1 MVLYIYLLML
11 LILYIILIN
20 HFIKDK
26 KYKNKI
32 LIVLSIS
39 ILFSYL
45 YQSIRNN
52 EGYAV
57 TESLPKSFY
66 VLNTYVYGD
75 DILILIREKNNS
87 PRLYKLQ
94 KSLKLNK
101 FLKKYEGLKNKGQ
114 DVVVKKSNSNSENS
128 LGMYI
133 ESIQKKLINLLENI
147 KR

>member
-1 MVLYIYLLML
+1 MVLYLYLLIL

-32 LIVLSIS
+32 LLVLSIS

-133 ESIQKKLINLLENI
+133 ESIQKKLPL
-147 KR
+147 K

>member
-1 MVLYIYLLML
+1 MVLYLYLLIL

-66 VLNTYVYGD
+66 VLNSYVYGD

-101 FLKKYEGLKNKGQ
+101 FLKRYEGLKNKGQ
-114 DVVVKKSNSNSENS
+114 DVVVKKSDSNSENS

-133 ESIQKKLINLLENI
+133 ESIQKKLPL
-147 KR
+147 K

>member
-1 MVLYIYLLML
+1 MVLYLYLLIL

-32 LIVLSIS
+32 LIALSIS

-75 DILILIREKNNS
+75 DILVLIKEKNNI

-114 DVVVKKSNSNSENS
+114 DVVVKKSNSNNENS

-133 ESIQKKLINLLENI
+133 ESVQKKLPL
-147 KR
+147 K

>member
-1 MVLYIYLLML
+1 MVLYLYLLIL

-32 LIVLSIS
+32 LIALSIS

-133 ESIQKKLINLLENI
+133 ESIQKKLPL
-147 KR
+147 K

>member
-1 MVLYIYLLML
+1 MVLYLYLLIL

-57 TESLPKSFY
+57 AESLPKSFY
-66 VLNTYVYGD
+66 VLNTYVYGN

-114 DVVVKKSNSNSENS
+114 DVVVKKNDSNSENS

-133 ESIQKKLINLLENI
+133 ESIQKKLPL
-147 KR
+147 K

>member
-1 MVLYIYLLML
+1 MVLYLYLLIL

-75 DILILIREKNNS
+75 DILILIKEKNNI

-114 DVVVKKSNSNSENS
+114 DVVVKKSNSNRENS

-133 ESIQKKLINLLENI
+133 ESVQKKLPL
-147 KR
+147 K

>member
-1 MVLYIYLLML
+1 MVLYLYLLIL

-75 DILILIREKNNS
+75 DILILIREKNNN

-101 FLKKYEGLKNKGQ
+101 FLKKYEGLRNKGQ

-133 ESIQKKLINLLENI
+133 ESIQKKLPL
-147 KR
+147 K

>member
-1 MVLYIYLLML
+1 MVLYLYLLML

-32 LIVLSIS
+32 LIALSIS

-114 DVVVKKSNSNSENS
+114 DVVVKKSDSNSENS

-133 ESIQKKLINLLENI
+133 ESIQKKLPL
-147 KR
+147 K

>member
-1 MVLYIYLLML
+1 MVLYLYLLIL

-32 LIVLSIS
+32 LLVLSIS
-39 ILFSYL
+39 KLFSYL

-57 TESLPKSFY
+57 TQSLPKSFY

-75 DILILIREKNNS
+75 DILVLIKEKNNI

-114 DVVVKKSNSNSENS
+114 DVVVKKSNSNNENS

-133 ESIQKKLINLLENI
+133 ESVQKKLPL
-147 KR
+147 K

>member
-1 MVLYIYLLML
+1 MALYLYLLIL

-32 LIVLSIS
+32 LIVLSVS

-57 TESLPKSFY
+57 AESLPKSFY

-114 DVVVKKSNSNSENS
+114 DVVVKKSDSNSENS

-133 ESIQKKLINLLENI
+133 ESIQKKLPL
-147 KR
+147 K

>member
-1 MVLYIYLLML
+1 MVLYLYLLML

-75 DILILIREKNNS
+75 DILILIREKNNI

-133 ESIQKKLINLLENI
+133 ESIQKKLPL
-147 KR
+147 K

>member
-1 MVLYIYLLML
+1 MALYLYLLIL

-133 ESIQKKLINLLENI
+133 ESIQKKLPL
-147 KR
+147 K

>member
-1 MVLYIYLLML
+1 MILYLYLLLL

-32 LIVLSIS
+32 LLVLSIS

-45 YQSIRNN
+45 YQSISNN

-57 TESLPKSFY
+57 TQSLPKSFY

-75 DILILIREKNNS
+75 DILVLIKEKNNI

-114 DVVVKKSNSNSENS
+114 DVVVKKSNSNNENS

-133 ESIQKKLINLLENI
+133 ESVQKKLPL
-147 KR
+147 K

>member
-1 MVLYIYLLML
+1 MVLYLYLLIL

-32 LIVLSIS
+32 LIALSIS

-66 VLNTYVYGD
+66 VLNTYIYGD
-75 DILILIREKNNS
+75 DILILIKEKNNI

-114 DVVVKKSNSNSENS
+114 DVVVKKSDSNSENS

-133 ESIQKKLINLLENI
+133 ESIQKKLPL
-147 KR
+147 K

>member
-1 MVLYIYLLML
+1 MVLYLYLLIL
-11 LILYIILIN
+11 LILYIILIH

-114 DVVVKKSNSNSENS
+114 DVVVKKSNSTSENS

-133 ESIQKKLINLLENI
+133 ESVQKKLPL
-147 KR
+147 K

>member
-1 MVLYIYLLML
+1 MVLYLYLLIL

-26 KYKNKI
+26 KYENKI

-133 ESIQKKLINLLENI
+133 ESIQKKLPL
-147 KR
+147 K

>member
-1 MVLYIYLLML
+1 MVLYLYLLIL

-57 TESLPKSFY
+57 TQSLPKSFY

-75 DILILIREKNNS
+75 DILVLIKEKNNI

-114 DVVVKKSNSNSENS
+114 DVVVKKSNSNNENS

-133 ESIQKKLINLLENI
+133 ESVQKKLPL
-147 KR
+147 K

>member
-1 MVLYIYLLML
+1 MALYLYLLIL

-114 DVVVKKSNSNSENS
+114 DVVVKKSDSNSENS

-133 ESIQKKLINLLENI
+133 ESIQKKLPL
-147 KR
+147 K

>member
-1 MVLYIYLLML
+1 MLYLYLLIL

-75 DILILIREKNNS
+75 DILILIREKNNI

-114 DVVVKKSNSNSENS
+114 DVVVKKSDSNSENS

-133 ESIQKKLINLLENI
+133 ESIQKKLPL
-147 KR
+147 K

>member
-1 MVLYIYLLML
+1 MVLYLYLLML

-133 ESIQKKLINLLENI
+133 ESIEKKLPL
-147 KR
+147 K

>member
-1 MVLYIYLLML
+1 MVLYLYLLMQ

-26 KYKNKI
+26 KYKIKI

-75 DILILIREKNNS
+75 DILILIREKNNI

-114 DVVVKKSNSNSENS
+114 DVVVKKSDSNSENS

-133 ESIQKKLINLLENI
+133 ESIQKKLPL
-147 KR
+147 K

>member
-1 MVLYIYLLML
+1 MVLYLYLLIL

-32 LIVLSIS
+32 LIILSIS

-75 DILILIREKNNS
+75 DILILIKEKNNI

-114 DVVVKKSNSNSENS
+114 DVVVKKSDSNSENS

-133 ESIQKKLINLLENI
+133 ESIQKKLPL
-147 KR
+147 K

>member
-1 MVLYIYLLML
+1 MVLYLYLLIL

-32 LIVLSIS
+32 LIALSIS

-57 TESLPKSFY
+57 AESLPKSFY

-114 DVVVKKSNSNSENS
+114 DVVVKKSDSNSENS

-133 ESIQKKLINLLENI
+133 ESIQKKLPL
-147 KR
+147 K

>member
-1 MVLYIYLLML
+1 MVLYLYLLIL

-32 LIVLSIS
+32 LLVLSIS

-75 DILILIREKNNS
+75 DILILIREKNNI

-133 ESIQKKLINLLENI
+133 ESIQKKLPL
-147 KR
+147 K

>member
-1 MVLYIYLLML
+1 MVLYLYLLML

-66 VLNTYVYGD
+66 VLNTYVYGN
-75 DILILIREKNNS
+75 DILILIREKNNI

-114 DVVVKKSNSNSENS
+114 DVVVKKSDSNSENS

-133 ESIQKKLINLLENI
+133 ESIQKKLPL
-147 KR
+147 K

>member
-1 MVLYIYLLML
+1 MALYLYLLIL

-32 LIVLSIS
+32 LIALSIS

-75 DILILIREKNNS
+75 DILILIREKNNI

-114 DVVVKKSNSNSENS
+114 DVVVKKSDSNSENS

-133 ESIQKKLINLLENI
+133 ESIQKKLPL
-147 KR
+147 K

>member
-1 MVLYIYLLML
+1 MVLYLYLLML

-32 LIVLSIS
+32 LIALSIS

-75 DILILIREKNNS
+75 DILILIREKNNI

-133 ESIQKKLINLLENI
+133 ESIQKKLPL
-147 KR
+147 K

>member
-1 MVLYIYLLML
+1 MVLYLYLLIL

-32 LIVLSIS
+32 LIALSIS

-114 DVVVKKSNSNSENS
+114 DVVVKKSDSNSENS

-133 ESIQKKLINLLENI
+133 ESIQKKLPL
-147 KR
+147 K

>member
-1 MVLYIYLLML
+1 MVLYLYLLIL

-75 DILILIREKNNS
+75 DILILIREKNNI
-87 PRLYKLQ
+87 PRLYNLQ

-114 DVVVKKSNSNSENS
+114 DVVVKKSDSNSENS

-133 ESIQKKLINLLENI
+133 ESIQKKLPL
-147 KR
+147 K

>member
-1 MVLYIYLLML
+1 MVLYLYLLIL

-57 TESLPKSFY
+57 TQSLPKSFY

-75 DILILIREKNNS
+75 DILVLIKEKNNI

-114 DVVVKKSNSNSENS
+114 DVVVKKSDSNSENS

-133 ESIQKKLINLLENI
+133 ESIQKKLPL
-147 KR
+147 K

>member
-1 MVLYIYLLML
+1 ML

-75 DILILIREKNNS
+75 DILILIREKNNI

-114 DVVVKKSNSNSENS
+114 DVVVKKNDSNSENS

-133 ESIQKKLINLLENI
+133 ESIQKKLPL
-147 KR
+147 K

>member
-1 MVLYIYLLML
+1 MVLYLYLLIL
-11 LILYIILIN
+11 LILYVILIN

-32 LIVLSIS
+32 LIALSIS

-114 DVVVKKSNSNSENS
+114 DVVVKKSDSNSENS

-133 ESIQKKLINLLENI
+133 ESIQKKLPL
-147 KR
+147 K

>member
-1 MVLYIYLLML
+1 MVLYLYLLIL
-11 LILYIILIN
+11 LILYIVLIN

-114 DVVVKKSNSNSENS
+114 DVVVKKSDSNSENS

-133 ESIQKKLINLLENI
+133 ESIQKKLPL
-147 KR
+147 K

>member
-1 MVLYIYLLML
+1 MVLYLYLLIL

-57 TESLPKSFY
+57 AESLPKSFY

-75 DILILIREKNNS
+75 DILILIKEKNNI

-114 DVVVKKSNSNSENS
+114 DVVVKKSNSTNENS

-133 ESIQKKLINLLENI
+133 ESIQKKLPL
-147 KR
+147 K

>member
-1 MVLYIYLLML
+1 MVLYLYLLIL

-26 KYKNKI
+26 NYKNKI

-101 FLKKYEGLKNKGQ
+101 FLKKYEGLKNKGE
-114 DVVVKKSNSNSENS
+114 DVVVKKSDSHNENS

-133 ESIQKKLINLLENI
+133 ESIQKKLPL
-147 KR
+147 K

>member
-1 MVLYIYLLML
+1 MILYLYLTLL
-11 LILYIILIN
+11 LILYIVLIN
-20 HFIKDK
+20 HFIKDRN
-26 KYKNKI
+26 YNHKI

-57 TESLPKSFY
+57 TESLPESFY
-66 VLNTYVYGD
+66 VLNRYVYGE
-75 DILILIREKNNS
+75 DILILIKEKNNI
-87 PRLYKLQ
+87 PRLYKLK

-101 FLKKYEGLKNKGQ
+101 FLKKYKGLKNNGQ
-114 DVVVKKSNSNSENS
+114 DVVVKKSNSSSEDS

-133 ESIQKKLINLLENI
+133 ESVQKKLPL
-147 KR
+147 K

>member
-1 MVLYIYLLML
+1 MVLYLYLLIL
-11 LILYIILIN
+11 LILYVILIN

-32 LIVLSIS
+32 LIALSIS

-75 DILILIREKNNS
+75 DILILIREKNNI

-114 DVVVKKSNSNSENS
+114 DVVVKKSDSNSENS

-133 ESIQKKLINLLENI
+133 ESIQKKLPL
-147 KR
+147 K

>member
-1 MVLYIYLLML
+1 MVLYLYLLIL

-32 LIVLSIS
+32 LVVLSIS

-114 DVVVKKSNSNSENS
+114 DVVVKKSDSNSENS

-133 ESIQKKLINLLENI
+133 ESIQKKLPL
-147 KR
+147 K